1 MGIYLFSGKDVYR
14 QEAALKTMLKK
25 HGIDREHTYVFDGKD
40 PKFQVETALMECDAI
55 SLFAEDMHKAVIIRE
70 PFFLNSATKESTAG
84 AKKKKGDTERD
95 RRIAV
100 MTEYFKH
107 PNPDAELYFYCHH
120 FDADS
125 RKREYKL
132 IKSYGEVVE
141 FKQMKEWEFEKYIDS
156 ELKKN
161 HLKLTND
168 ARKELSLRVNN
179 STMDLH
185 NAIEKIQLYGIT
197 DVNLNDVQHLV
208 SLNPDVNA
216 FRMAD
221 CFLKKDIAGCLRS
234 RDEMLAA
241 SYTIQSLLPMLAAKI
256 RSSYNMKLLY
266 ERGLDRDMIATR
278 LKANPYAVKFSLEA
292 VQNISAK
299 TLLKYLH
306 DLAEIDQGAKA
317 GILDLRQEFD
327 RFLIQNGVT
336 HERNR

>member
-1 MGIYLFSGKDVYR
+1 MGIYLFTGKDVYR
-14 QEAALKTMLKK
+14 QEAALKTMLQK
-25 HGIDREHTYVFDGKD
+25 HGIDRDHTYVFDGKD
-40 PKFQVETALMECDAI
+40 PKFKVETALMECDAI

-70 PFFLNSATKESTAG
+70 PFFLNASAKESTVG
-84 AKKKKGDTERD
+84 SKKKKGDAERD

-107 PNPDAELYFYCHH
+107 QNPDAELYFYCHH
-120 FDADS
+120 FDADA
-125 RKREYKL
+125 RKKEYKL

-156 ELKKN
+156 ELKKY
-161 HLKLTND
+161 HLKLTQD

-185 NAIEKIQLYGIT
+185 NAIEKIQLYGTNELNLT
-197 DVNLNDVQHLV
+197 DIQHLV

-221 CFLKKDIAGCLRS
+221 CFLKGDIGGCMRS
-234 RDEMLAA
+234 KDEMLAA
-241 SYTIQSLLPMLAAKI
+241 NYTIQSLLPMLAAKI

-266 ERGLDRDMIATR
+266 ERGLSRDMIATR

-292 VQNISAK
+292 VQNISAHK
-299 TLLKYLH
+299 LLRYLN

-317 GILDLRQEFD
+317 GLLDLQQEFD
-327 RFLIQNGVT
+327 RFLIQNGIGY
-336 HERNR
+336 ERAR